1 MENFKTKILNHNNKI
16 LNKPT
21 INNNKKEKTCNCRTE
36 LCPLNKNCLT
46 SNLIYKATV
55 KTDNTTKI
63 YIGSTS
69 TTFKDRYRNHKASFN
84 NKQKRYS
91 TELSNYLW
99 QLKDKDKNY
108 KLKWEILCRTKTK
121 PNNNKTCKLCSL
133 EKYEIEKTEKST
145 SLNKRQER
153 QQPCLHNQKIY
164 FKKIKTTS

>member
-1 MENFKTKILNHNNKI
+1 MIIAFFIIFSNVIYKKNRKNKQH
-16 LNKPT
+16 
-21 INNNKKEKTCNCRTE
+21 
-36 LCPLNKNCLT
+36 NKNLHRIT
-46 SNLIYKATV
+46 
-55 KTDNTTKI
+55 
-63 YIGSTS
+63 TS
-69 TTFKDRYRNHKASFN
+69 TTFKDNCRNHKASFN

-108 KLKWEILCRTKTK
+108 TLNWEILCRTKTK

-133 EKYEIEKTEKST
+133 EKYEIEKTEKAI

-164 FKKIKTTS
+164 FKKIKTTF

>member
-1 MENFKTKILNHNNKI
+1 MG
-16 LNKPT
+16 T
-21 INNNKKEKTCNCRTE
+21 IHGNKKEKTCNCKTE
-36 LCPLNKNCLT
+36 PCPLNKNCLT

-55 KTDNTTKI
+55 NTDNTTKT
-63 YIGSTS
+63 YIRSTS

-108 KLKWEILCRTKTK
+108 KLKWEILCRTK

-153 QQPCLHNQKIY
+153 QQP
-164 FKKIKTTS
+164 

>member
-1 MENFKTKILNHNNKI
+1 MLYDFVYVFYE
-16 LNKPT
+16 P
-21 INNNKKEKTCNCRTE
+21 
-36 LCPLNKNCLT
+36 CPLNKNCLA

-63 YIGSTS
+63 YIRSTS
-69 TTFKDRYRNHKASFN
+69 TISKDRYWNHKARFN

-108 KLKWEILCRTKTK
+108 KLNWEILCRTKTK

-133 EKYEIEKTEKST
+133 EKYEIEKTEKSM

-153 QQPCLHNQKIY
+153 QQPCLHNQKI
-164 FKKIKTTS
+164 